1 MASIDYQEA
10 RKEITKMFRTKD
22 SSGRKVI
29 FWYDPPMNFKEDIL
43 SDSFDCCRVL
53 VCEKNEFSI
62 KKTIEHDEVDTN
74 FLIYIPTDKPVDT
87 ENWLLDILTYSE
99 EYYADTV
106 ALTMRRLGLTNTDL
120 RRIVE
125 RYAKF
130 FDNETRNKKLNSYV
144 EVCDQ
149 MRGDEL
155 KMAMICVL
163 VKASS
168 RSIESVITELVFDT
182 SSGTKYADIKKF
194 GFDDYLWDEISSF
207 YNYEG
212 DQKIEVLIRKFL
224 FTALLEQ
231 NADFGD
237 LPSFYQQYMISGVGK
252 MDAKFF
258 VDKIKTDKRYPI
270 LQFDIAGELKIE
282 GLLVS
287 RNIACVKE
295 ADIFECIDIQIIK
308 TIAESLKNG
317 SLDYD
322 TFDRVIAS
330 RINSIWYD
338 EHKTEYELLASTIAF
353 LRILEKPVPNQLLST
368 DYIREYTKIYYRV
381 DYHYRHICTCY
392 RCIVHPINEFDW
404 LMERVE
410 LVYQS
415 KFLDALGK
423 EYSDS
428 LTRQG
433 EWRFAGIPMTTDFY
447 RSVQRN
453 NYKKCIVIISDGLR
467 YEIAQELYDR
477 IQVDSILKGSVE
489 ISCAISPIPSETRY
503 GMAALLPH
511 KSISYS
517 NEAVFTDGQPTNGI
531 VARDAVLKAKNS
543 SYAAIG
549 YEEINSMSRPELRSY
564 MTEKSL
570 VYIYHNVIDNAGE
583 HNERKVFDVVPT
595 AINEILMLVRK
606 LYNSL
611 QISNFYI
618 TADHGF
624 LYRSNRVDESLKYSN
639 VVSMHP
645 TEASKRYVLT
655 DDSSFSIP
663 YTLEFPLVAEDGNYK
678 VVTPYSYDLFKTQ
691 GSGLQYIHGGAS
703 LQETVVPIIYIGE
716 LSSAKNKDAV
726 TPVGVRLKS
735 ITRKITN
742 RSFALEFEQYE
753 KVEGL
758 KQPISC
764 ETYIVDEDG
773 NNVSGTYPFMASS
786 TSDDAA
792 TRVTSV
798 RFTLMNIQFDR
809 SKRYFLVLRDTAKP
823 DEYIEKEQFI
833 IDILALKV
841 L

>member
-1 MASIDYQEA
+1 MASLDYQEA
-10 RKEITKMFRTKD
+10 RKEITKMFRAKD

-29 FWYDPPMNFKEDIL
+29 FWYDPPMNFKEDVI

-62 KKTIEHDEVDTN
+62 KKTIEHDETDTN
-74 FLIYIPTDKPVDT
+74 FLVYIPAEKPTDN
-87 ENWLLDILTYSE
+87 ENWLLDVLMYSQ

-120 RRIVE
+120 RRIVK

-130 FDNETRNKKLNSYV
+130 FDSEARNKKLTSYV
-144 EVCDQ
+144 EVNDS
-149 MRGDEL
+149 MSGDEL
-155 KMAMICVL
+155 KLAMLCVL
-163 VKASS
+163 VKAQS
-168 RSIESVITELVFDT
+168 RSIESVLTELVFD
-182 SSGTKYADIKKF
+182 SGNKYADLKKF
-194 GFDDYLWDEISSF
+194 GFEEYLWDEISRY

-212 DQKIEVLIRKFL
+212 DQKIELLTRKFL

-231 NADFGD
+231 KADFRD
-237 LPSFYQQYMISGVGK
+237 LPSFYQQYIITGAGK

-258 VDKIKTDKRYPI
+258 VDKIKTDKRYPE
-270 LQFDIAGELKIE
+270 LQSSIAIDLKIE
-282 GLLVS
+282 GLLAHRDIS
-287 RNIACVKE
+287 CVQE
-295 ADIFECIDIQIIK
+295 ADIFECIDTYIVG

-322 TFDRVIAS
+322 TFE
-330 RINSIWYD
+330 RIINGRMSSVWYE
-338 EHKTEYELLASTIAF
+338 EHKAEYELLAASIAF
-353 LRILEKPVPNQLLST
+353 FRALEKNVPKQLLST
-368 DYIREYTKIYYRV
+368 EYIREYTNTWYKV
-381 DYHYRHICTCY
+381 DTHYRHICASY
-392 RCIVHPINEFDW
+392 RSIEHPIEEFEW
-404 LMERVE
+404 LMDRVE
-410 LVYQS
+410 LTYQM
-415 KFLDALGK
+415 KFLDEIGK

-428 LTRQG
+428 LAQQG
-433 EWRFAGIPMTTDFY
+433 EWRFAGIPMTSDLY
-447 RSVQRN
+447 RIVQKN
-453 NYKKCIVIISDGLR
+453 NYKKCFVIISDGLR
-467 YEIAQELYDR
+467 YEIAHELFER
-477 IQVDSILKGSVE
+477 IQVDPILKGSQE
-489 ISCAISPIPSETRY
+489 LSYAISPIPSETRF

-511 KSISYS
+511 KILSYDNGMVS
-517 NEAVFTDGQPTNGI
+517 VDGLPTNSI
-531 VARDAVLKAKNS
+531 VARDAVLKAKQE

-549 YEEINSMSRPELRSY
+549 YEDINSMSRAELRSY
-564 MTEKSL
+564 MADKSL
-570 VYIYHNVIDNAGE
+570 VYIYHNVIDNTGE
-583 HNERKVFDVVPT
+583 HNEKRVFDVAET

-618 TADHGF
+618 AADHGF
-624 LYRSNRVDESLKYSN
+624 LYRNNRVEESSKYSN
-639 VVSMHP
+639 IVSMHP
-645 TEASKRYVLT
+645 TEASKRYVLS
-655 DDSSFSIP
+655 DDGSFAIP
-663 YTLEFPLVAEDGNYK
+663 YTLEFPLAVEEGSYK
-678 VVTPYSYDLFKTQ
+678 VVTPYSYELFKTQ

-703 LQETVVPIIYIGE
+703 LQETIVPIIHIGE

-758 KQPISC
+758 KQAVSC

-773 NNVSGTYPFMASS
+773 NKVSGTYPFMAAS
-786 TSDDAA
+786 TSDDAT

-798 RFTLMNIQFDR
+798 RFTLMNVQFDR

-823 DEYIEKEQFI
+823 DEYIEKEQFT
-833 IDILALKV
+833 IDILPLRV

>member
-10 RKEITKMFRTKD
+10 RKEITKMFRAKD

-29 FWYDPPMNFKEDIL
+29 FWYDPPMNFKEDVTT
-43 SDSFDCCRVL
+43 DSFDCCRVL

-62 KKTIEHDEVDTN
+62 KKTIEHDETDTN
-74 FLIYIPTDKPVDT
+74 FLVYIPAEKPADN
-87 ENWLLDILTYSE
+87 ENWLLDVLTYSQ

-130 FDNETRNKKLNSYV
+130 FDSEARNKKLTSYV
-144 EVCDQ
+144 EVNDS
-149 MRGDEL
+149 MSGDEL
-155 KMAMICVL
+155 KLAMLCVL
-163 VKASS
+163 VKAQS
-168 RSIESVITELVFDT
+168 RSIESVLTELVFD
-182 SSGTKYADIKKF
+182 SGNKYADLKKF
-194 GFDDYLWDEISSF
+194 GFEEYLWDEISRY

-212 DQKIEVLIRKFL
+212 DQKIELLTRKFL

-231 NADFGD
+231 KADFRD
-237 LPSFYQQYMISGVGK
+237 LPSFYQQYIITGSGK

-258 VDKIKTDKRYPI
+258 VDKIKTDKRYPE
-270 LQFDIAGELKIE
+270 LQSSIAIDLKIE
-282 GLLVS
+282 GLLAHRDIS
-287 RNIACVKE
+287 CVQE
-295 ADIFECIDIQIIK
+295 ADIFECIDTYIVS

-322 TFDRVIAS
+322 TFE
-330 RINSIWYD
+330 RIINGRMSSVWYE
-338 EHKTEYELLASTIAF
+338 EHKAEYELLAASIAF
-353 LRILEKPVPNQLLST
+353 FRALEKPVPKQLLST
-368 DYIREYTKIYYRV
+368 EYIREYTNTWYKV
-381 DYHYRHICTCY
+381 DTHYRHICASY
-392 RCIVHPINEFDW
+392 RSIEHPIEEFEW
-404 LMERVE
+404 LMDRVE
-410 LVYQS
+410 LTYQM
-415 KFLDALGK
+415 KFLDEIGK

-428 LTRQG
+428 LAQQG
-433 EWRFAGIPMTTDFY
+433 EWRFAGIPMTSDFY
-447 RSVQRN
+447 RIVQKN
-453 NYKKCIVIISDGLR
+453 NFKKCFVIISDGLR
-467 YEIAQELYDR
+467 YEIAHELFER
-477 IQVDSILKGSVE
+477 IQVDTILKGSQE
-489 ISCAISPIPSETRY
+489 LSYAISPIPSETRF
-503 GMAALLPH
+503 GMAELLPH
-511 KSISYS
+511 KILSYDNGMVS
-517 NEAVFTDGQPTNGI
+517 VDGLPTNSI
-531 VARDAVLKAKNS
+531 VARDAVLKAKQE

-549 YEEINSMSRPELRSY
+549 YEDINSMSRAELRSY
-564 MTEKSL
+564 MADKSL
-570 VYIYHNVIDNAGE
+570 VYIYHNVIDNTGE
-583 HNERKVFDVVPT
+583 HNEKRVFDVAET

-624 LYRSNRVDESLKYSN
+624 LYRNNRVEESSKYSN

-645 TEASKRYVLT
+645 TEASKRYVLS
-655 DDSSFSIP
+655 DDGSFTIP
-663 YTLEFPLVAEDGNYK
+663 YTLEFPLAVEDGGYK
-678 VVTPYSYDLFKTQ
+678 VVTPYSYELFKTQ

-703 LQETVVPIIYIGE
+703 LQETVVPIIHIGE

-758 KQPISC
+758 KQAVSC

-773 NNVSGTYPFMASS
+773 NKVSGTYPFMAAS

-809 SKRYFLVLRDTAKP
+809 SKRYFLVLRDTAKS
-823 DEYIEKEQFI
+823 DEYIEKEQFT
-833 IDILALKV
+833 IDILPLRV

>member
-10 RKEITKMFRTKD
+10 RKEITKMFRAKD

-29 FWYDPPMNFKEDIL
+29 FWYDPPMNFKEDVL

-62 KKTIEHDEVDTN
+62 KKTIEHDDTDSN
-74 FLIYIPTDKPVDT
+74 FLVYIPEDKPSDN
-87 ENWLLDILTYSE
+87 ENWLLDILMYSE

-130 FDNETRNKKLNSYV
+130 FDSEARNKKLNAYV
-144 EVCDQ
+144 EVNDQ
-149 MRGDEL
+149 MSGDEL
-155 KMAMICVL
+155 KMAMLCVL
-163 VKASS
+163 AKASS
-168 RSIESVITELVFDT
+168 RSIESVLTELVFDA
-182 SSGTKYADIKKF
+182 GAKYADIKKF
-194 GFDDYLWDEISSF
+194 GFEEYLWDELSRY

-212 DQKIEVLIRKFL
+212 DQRIEVLIRKFL

-231 NADFGD
+231 KTDFGEI
-237 LPSFYQQYMISGVGK
+237 PSFYQQYTITGAGK

-258 VDKIKTDKRYPI
+258 VDKIKTDKRYPA
-270 LQFDIAGELKIE
+270 LQSSLAVDLKIE
-282 GLLVS
+282 GLLAP
-287 RNIACVKE
+287 RDIACVQE
-295 ADIFECIDIQIIK
+295 ADIFECIDTDIIK
-308 TIAESLKNG
+308 TITESLKNG

-322 TFDRVIAS
+322 TFDRIITS
-330 RINSIWYD
+330 RMNSIWYE
-338 EHKTEYELLASTIAF
+338 EHKSEYELLASSIAF
-353 LRILEKPVPNQLLST
+353 FRALEKPIPKQLLST
-368 DYIREYTKIYYRV
+368 DYIREYTKTYYRV
-381 DYHYRHICTCY
+381 DYYYRHICASF
-392 RCIVHPINEFDW
+392 RSIEHPYDEFEW
-404 LMERVE
+404 LMDRVE
-410 LVYQS
+410 LTYQI
-415 KFLDALGK
+415 KFLDVLGK

-428 LTRQG
+428 LTQQG
-433 EWRFAGIPMTTDFY
+433 EWGFAGIPMTNDFY
-447 RSVQRN
+447 RIVQRN
-453 NYKKCIVIISDGLR
+453 NYKKCFVIISDGLR
-467 YEIAQELYDR
+467 YEIAHEIFER
-477 IQVDSILKGSVE
+477 IQVDPILKGSQE
-489 ISCAISPIPSETRY
+489 ISYAISPIPSETRF
-503 GMAALLPH
+503 GMATLLPH
-511 KSISYS
+511 QDISYS
-517 NEAVFTDGQPTNGI
+517 NGAVFTDAIPTNGTI
-531 VARDAVLKAKNS
+531 ARDAVLKAKNS
-543 SYAAIG
+543 SYAAIA
-549 YEEINSMSRPELRSY
+549 YEDINSMSRAELRSY
-564 MTEKSL
+564 MAEKSL
-570 VYIYHNVIDNAGE
+570 VYIYHNAIDNAGE
-583 HNERKVFDVVPT
+583 HNEKKVFIVAQT

-624 LYRSNRVDESLKYSN
+624 LYRSNTVEESAKYSN

-655 DDSSFSIP
+655 DDSSFNIP
-663 YTLEFPLVAEDGNYK
+663 YTLEFPLDSEEGTYK
-678 VVTPYSYDLFKTQ
+678 VITPYSYDLFKTQ

-703 LQETVVPIIYIGE
+703 LQETVVPIIHIGE

-753 KVEGL
+753 KVEGV
-758 KQPISC
+758 KQPVSC
-764 ETYIVDEDG
+764 EAYIVDEDG
-773 NNVSGTYPFMASS
+773 NKVSGTYMFMAAS

-823 DEYIEKEQFI
+823 DGYMEKEQFT
-833 IDILALKV
+833 IDILALRV
-841 L
+841 F

>member
-10 RKEITKMFRTKD
+10 RKEITKMFRAKD

-29 FWYDPPMNFKEDIL
+29 FWYDPPMNFKEDVTT
-43 SDSFDCCRVL
+43 DSFDCCRVL

-62 KKTIEHDEVDTN
+62 KKTIEHDETDTN
-74 FLIYIPTDKPVDT
+74 FLVYIPAEKPTDN
-87 ENWLLDILTYSE
+87 ENWLLDVLMYSQ

-120 RRIVE
+120 RRIVK

-130 FDNETRNKKLNSYV
+130 FDSEARNKKLTSYV
-144 EVCDQ
+144 EVNDS
-149 MRGDEL
+149 MSGDEL
-155 KMAMICVL
+155 KLAMLCVL
-163 VKASS
+163 VKAQS
-168 RSIESVITELVFDT
+168 RSIESVLTELVFD
-182 SSGTKYADIKKF
+182 SGSKYADLKKF
-194 GFDDYLWDEISSF
+194 GFEEYLWDEISRY

-212 DQKIEVLIRKFL
+212 DQKIGLLTRKFL

-231 NADFGD
+231 KADFRD
-237 LPSFYQQYMISGVGK
+237 LPSFYQQYIITGAGK

-258 VDKIKTDKRYPI
+258 VDKIKTDKRYPE
-270 LQFDIAGELKIE
+270 LQSSIAIDLKIE
-282 GLLVS
+282 GLLAHRDIS
-287 RNIACVKE
+287 CVQE
-295 ADIFECIDIQIIK
+295 ADIFECIDTYIVS

-322 TFDRVIAS
+322 TFE
-330 RINSIWYD
+330 RIINGRMSSVWYE
-338 EHKTEYELLASTIAF
+338 EHKAEYELLAASIAF
-353 LRILEKPVPNQLLST
+353 FRALEKPVPKQLLST
-368 DYIREYTKIYYRV
+368 EYIREYTNTWYKV
-381 DYHYRHICTCY
+381 DTHYRHICASY
-392 RCIVHPINEFDW
+392 RSIAHPIEEFEW
-404 LMERVE
+404 LMDRVE
-410 LVYQS
+410 LTYQM
-415 KFLDALGK
+415 KFLDEIGR

-428 LTRQG
+428 LAQQG
-433 EWRFAGIPMTTDFY
+433 EWRFAGIPMTSDLY
-447 RSVQRN
+447 RIVQKN
-453 NYKKCIVIISDGLR
+453 NYKKCFVIISDGLR
-467 YEIAQELYDR
+467 YEIAHELFER
-477 IQVDSILKGSVE
+477 IQVDPILKGSQE
-489 ISCAISPIPSETRY
+489 LSYAISPIPSETRF

-511 KSISYS
+511 KILSYDNGMVS
-517 NEAVFTDGQPTNGI
+517 VDGLPTNSI
-531 VARDAVLKAKNS
+531 VARDAVLKAKQE

-549 YEEINSMSRPELRSY
+549 YEDINSMSRAELRSY
-564 MTEKSL
+564 MADKSL
-570 VYIYHNVIDNAGE
+570 VYIYHNVIDNTGE
-583 HNERKVFDVVPT
+583 HNEKRVFDVAET

-624 LYRSNRVDESLKYSN
+624 LYRNNRVEESSKYSN

-645 TEASKRYVLT
+645 TEASKRYVLS
-655 DDSSFSIP
+655 DDGSFTIP
-663 YTLEFPLVAEDGNYK
+663 YTLEFPLAVEDGGYK
-678 VVTPYSYDLFKTQ
+678 VVTPYSYELFKTQ

-703 LQETVVPIIYIGE
+703 LQETVVPIIHIGE

-758 KQPISC
+758 KQAVSC

-773 NNVSGTYPFMASS
+773 NKVSGTYPFMAAS

-823 DEYIEKEQFI
+823 DEYIEKEQFT
-833 IDILALKV
+833 IDILPLRV

>member
-1 MASIDYQEA
+1 MASLDYQEA
-10 RKEITKMFRTKD
+10 RKEITKMFRAKD

-29 FWYDPPMNFKEDIL
+29 FWYDPPMNFKEDVI

-62 KKTIEHDEVDTN
+62 KKTIEHDETDTN
-74 FLIYIPTDKPVDT
+74 FLVYIPAEKPADN
-87 ENWLLDILTYSE
+87 ENWLLDVLMYNQ

-130 FDNETRNKKLNSYV
+130 FDSEARNKKLSSYV
-144 EVCDQ
+144 EVNDS
-149 MRGDEL
+149 MSGDEL
-155 KMAMICVL
+155 KLAMLCVL
-163 VKASS
+163 VKAQS
-168 RSIESVITELVFDT
+168 RSIESVLTELVFD
-182 SSGTKYADIKKF
+182 SGSKYADLKKF
-194 GFDDYLWDEISSF
+194 GFEEYLWDEISRY

-212 DQKIEVLIRKFL
+212 DQKIELLTRKFL

-231 NADFGD
+231 KADFRD
-237 LPSFYQQYMISGVGK
+237 LPSFYQQYIITGAGK

-258 VDKIKTDKRYPI
+258 VDKIKTDKRYPE
-270 LQFDIAGELKIE
+270 LQSSIAIDLKIE
-282 GLLVS
+282 GLLAHRDIS
-287 RNIACVKE
+287 CVQE
-295 ADIFECIDIQIIK
+295 ADIFECIDTYIIS

-322 TFDRVIAS
+322 TFDRI
-330 RINSIWYD
+330 INGRMSSVWYE
-338 EHKTEYELLASTIAF
+338 EHKAEYELLAASIAF
-353 LRILEKPVPNQLLST
+353 FRALEKPVPKQLLST
-368 DYIREYTKIYYRV
+368 EYIREYTNTWYKV
-381 DYHYRHICTCY
+381 DTHYRHICARY
-392 RCIVHPINEFDW
+392 RSIEHPIEEFEW
-404 LMERVE
+404 LMDRVE
-410 LVYQS
+410 LTYQM
-415 KFLDALGK
+415 KFLDEIGK

-428 LTRQG
+428 LAQQG
-433 EWRFAGIPMTTDFY
+433 EWRFSGIPMTSDLY
-447 RSVQRN
+447 RIVQKN
-453 NYKKCIVIISDGLR
+453 NYKKCFVIISDGLR
-467 YEIAQELYDR
+467 YEIAHELFER
-477 IQVDSILKGSVE
+477 IQVDPILKGSQE
-489 ISCAISPIPSETRY
+489 LSYAISPIPSETRF

-511 KSISYS
+511 KILSYDNGMVS
-517 NEAVFTDGQPTNGI
+517 VDGLPTNSI
-531 VARDAVLKAKNS
+531 VARDAVLKAKQE

-549 YEEINSMSRPELRSY
+549 YEDINSMSRAELRSY
-564 MTEKSL
+564 MADKSL
-570 VYIYHNVIDNAGE
+570 VYIYHNVIDNTGE
-583 HNERKVFDVVPT
+583 HNEKRVFDVAET

-624 LYRSNRVDESLKYSN
+624 LYRNNRVEESSKYSN

-645 TEASKRYVLT
+645 TEASKRYVLS
-655 DDSSFSIP
+655 DDGSFTIP
-663 YTLEFPLVAEDGNYK
+663 YTLEFPLAVEDGGYK
-678 VVTPYSYDLFKTQ
+678 VVTPYSYELFKTQ

-703 LQETVVPIIYIGE
+703 LQETIVPIIHIGE

-758 KQPISC
+758 KQAISC
-764 ETYIVDEDG
+764 ETFIVDEDG
-773 NNVSGTYPFMASS
+773 NKVSGTYPFMAAS
-786 TSDDAA
+786 TSDDAT

-798 RFTLMNIQFDR
+798 RFTLMNVQFDR

-823 DEYIEKEQFI
+823 DEYIEKEQFT
-833 IDILALKV
+833 IDILPLRV

>member
-10 RKEITKMFRTKD
+10 RKEIVKLFKAKD

-29 FWYDPPMNFKEDIL
+29 FWYDPPMNFKEDIV
-43 SDSFDCCRVL
+43 SDSFDCCKVL

-62 KKTIEHDEVDTN
+62 KKTIEHDDLDTN
-74 FLIYIPTDKPVDT
+74 FLVYIPAEKPADN
-87 ENWLLDILTYSE
+87 ENWLLDILMYSE

-125 RYAKF
+125 RYSKF
-130 FDNETRNKKLNSYV
+130 FDSETRNKKLGSYV
-144 EVCDQ
+144 QVCDQ
-149 MRGDEL
+149 MSGDEL
-155 KMAMICVL
+155 KMAMMCVL
-163 VKASS
+163 TKASS
-168 RSIESVITELVFDT
+168 RSIESVLTELVFDT
-182 SSGTKYADIKKF
+182 GSKYEDLKKF
-194 GFDDYLWDEISSF
+194 GFEEYLWDEISKY

-212 DQKIEVLIRKFL
+212 DQKIEVLTRRFL

-231 NADFGD
+231 KTGFGN
-237 LPSFYQQYMISGVGK
+237 LPSFYQQYTISGPGK

-258 VDKIKTDKRYPI
+258 VDKIKTDKRYPV
-270 LQFDIAGELKIE
+270 LQQNLASDLKIE

-287 RNIACVKE
+287 RDIACVQE
-295 ADIFECIDIQIIK
+295 ADVFECIDRHIIQ

-317 SLDYD
+317 GMDYD
-322 TFDRVIAS
+322 TFERVITS
-330 RINSIWYD
+330 RMNSLWY
-338 EHKTEYELLASTIAF
+338 ETHKAEYGLLTSAIAF
-353 LRILEKPVPNQLLST
+353 LRMLEKPIPKGQLST
-368 DYIREYTKIYYRV
+368 DYIKAYTNNYYLV
-381 DYHYRHICTCY
+381 DYHYRHFFASY
-392 RCIVHPINEFDW
+392 RSIEHPIEEFDW
-404 LMERVE
+404 LLDRIE
-410 LVYQS
+410 LSYQI
-415 KFLDALGK
+415 KFLDVIGK

-428 LTRQG
+428 LAQQG

-453 NYKKCIVIISDGLR
+453 NYKKCFVIISDGLR
-467 YEIAQELYDR
+467 YEVAHELYER
-477 IQVDSILKGSVE
+477 IQVDSTLKGSE
-489 ISCAISPIPSETRY
+489 DISCAISPLPSETRF

-511 KSISYS
+511 QQLSYS
-517 NEAVFTDGQPTNGI
+517 NGAVFADDQPTNST
-531 VARDAVLKAKNS
+531 VARDAVLKAKNQ
-543 SYAAIG
+543 SYAAIS
-549 YEEINSMSRPELRSY
+549 YEDINGMARTELRTY
-564 MTEKSL
+564 MADKSI
-570 VYIYHNVIDNAGE
+570 VYVYHNVIDNAGE
-583 HNERKVFDVVPT
+583 HSEKKVFDVAET
-595 AINEILMLVRK
+595 AIHEILMLVRK

-624 LYRSNRVDESLKYSN
+624 LYRNNRVEESQKYSN

-645 TEASKRYVLT
+645 TEAAKRYVLT
-655 DDSSFSIP
+655 DDSSLNIP
-663 YTLEFPLVAEDGNYK
+663 YSLEFPLNAVGDYK
-678 VVTPYSYDLFKTQ
+678 VITPYGYDLFKTQ

-703 LQETVVPIIYIGE
+703 LQETVVPIIHIGE

-758 KQPISC
+758 KQAVSC
-764 ETYIVDEDG
+764 ETYIVDEEG
-773 NNVSGTYPFMASS
+773 NKVSGTYPFMAAS

-809 SKRYFLVLRDTAKP
+809 SKRYYLVLRDIAKP
-823 DEYIEKEQFI
+823 DEYIEKEQFT
-833 IDILALKV
+833 IDILAFKV
-841 L
+841 F

>member
-1 MASIDYQEA
+1 MASLDYQEA
-10 RKEITKMFRTKD
+10 RKEITKMFRAKD
-22 SSGRKVI
+22 SSGCKVI
-29 FWYDPPMNFKEDIL
+29 FWYDPPMNFKEDVTT
-43 SDSFDCCRVL
+43 DSFDCCRVL

-62 KKTIEHDEVDTN
+62 KKTIEHDETDTN
-74 FLIYIPTDKPVDT
+74 FLVYIPAEKPADN
-87 ENWLLDILTYSE
+87 ENWLLDILMYSQ

-130 FDNETRNKKLNSYV
+130 FDSEARNKKLGSYV
-144 EVCDQ
+144 EVNDS
-149 MRGDEL
+149 MSGDEL
-155 KMAMICVL
+155 KLAMLCVL
-163 VKASS
+163 VKAQA
-168 RSIESVITELVFDT
+168 RSIESVLTELVFD
-182 SSGTKYADIKKF
+182 SGNKYADLKKF
-194 GFDDYLWDEISSF
+194 GFEEYLWDEISRY

-212 DQKIEVLIRKFL
+212 DQKIELLTRRFL

-231 NADFGD
+231 RADFRD
-237 LPSFYQQYMISGVGK
+237 LPSFYQQYIITGAGK

-258 VDKIKTDKRYPI
+258 VDKIKTDKRYPE
-270 LQFDIAGELKIE
+270 LQSSIAIDLKIE
-282 GLLVS
+282 GLLAHRDIS
-287 RNIACVKE
+287 CVQE
-295 ADIFECIDIQIIK
+295 ADIFECIDTYIVS

-322 TFDRVIAS
+322 TFE
-330 RINSIWYD
+330 RIINGRMSSVWYE
-338 EHKTEYELLASTIAF
+338 EHKAEYELLAASIAF
-353 LRILEKPVPNQLLST
+353 FRALEKPVPKQLLST
-368 DYIREYTKIYYRV
+368 EYIREYTNTWYKV
-381 DYHYRHICTCY
+381 DTHYRHICASY
-392 RCIVHPINEFDW
+392 RSIEHPIEEFEW
-404 LMERVE
+404 LMDRVE
-410 LVYQS
+410 LTYQM
-415 KFLDALGK
+415 KFLDEIGK

-428 LTRQG
+428 LAQQG
-433 EWRFAGIPMTTDFY
+433 EWRFAGIPMTSDFY
-447 RSVQRN
+447 RIVQKN
-453 NYKKCIVIISDGLR
+453 NYKKCFVIISDGLR
-467 YEIAQELYDR
+467 YEIAHELFER
-477 IQVDSILKGSVE
+477 IQVDPILKGSQE
-489 ISCAISPIPSETRY
+489 LSYAISPIPSETRF

-511 KSISYS
+511 KILSYDNGMVS
-517 NEAVFTDGQPTNGI
+517 VDGLPTNSI
-531 VARDAVLKAKNS
+531 VARDAVLKAKQE

-549 YEEINSMSRPELRSY
+549 YEEINSMSRAELRSY
-564 MTEKSL
+564 MADKSL
-570 VYIYHNVIDNAGE
+570 VYIYHNVIDNTGE
-583 HNERKVFDVVPT
+583 HNEKRVFDVAET

-618 TADHGF
+618 AADHGF
-624 LYRSNRVDESLKYSN
+624 LYRNNRVEESSKYSN
-639 VVSMHP
+639 IVSMHP
-645 TEASKRYVLT
+645 TEASKRYVLS
-655 DDSSFSIP
+655 DDGSFTMP
-663 YTLEFPLVAEDGNYK
+663 YTLEFPLAVEEGGYK
-678 VVTPYSYDLFKTQ
+678 VVTPYSYELFKTQ

-703 LQETVVPIIYIGE
+703 LQETIVPIIHIGE

-758 KQPISC
+758 KQAVSC

-773 NNVSGTYPFMASS
+773 NKVSGTYPFMAAS

-823 DEYIEKEQFI
+823 DEYIEKEQFT
-833 IDILALKV
+833 IDILPLRV

>member
-10 RKEITKMFRTKD
+10 RKEIVKMFRAKD

-29 FWYDPPMNFKEDIL
+29 FWYDAPMNFKEDIT

-53 VCEKNEFSI
+53 VCDKNEFSI
-62 KKTIEHDEVDTN
+62 KKTIEHDDTDTN
-74 FLIYIPTDKPVDT
+74 FLVYIPAEKPADT
-87 ENWLLDILTYSE
+87 ENWLLDILMYSE

-106 ALTMRRLGLTNTDL
+106 ALTMRRLGLSNTDL
-120 RRIVE
+120 RRIIE

-130 FDNETRNKKLNSYV
+130 FDSETRNKKLGSFV
-144 EVCDQ
+144 EVNDH
-149 MRGDEL
+149 MNGDDL
-155 KMAMICVL
+155 KMAMMCVL

-168 RSIESVITELVFDT
+168 RSIESVLTELVFD
-182 SSGTKYADIKKF
+182 SNSGSKYADIKKF
-194 GFDDYLWDEISSF
+194 GFEEYLWDEISKY

-231 NADFGD
+231 KADLGD
-237 LPSFYQQYMISGVGK
+237 IPSFYQQYTITGAGK

-258 VDKIKTDKRYPI
+258 VDKIKADKRYPA
-270 LQFDIAGELKIE
+270 LQLTLATDLKIE

-287 RNIACVKE
+287 RDIACVQE
-295 ADIFECIDIQIIK
+295 ADIFECIDSHIIQ

-322 TFDRVIAS
+322 TFERVITS
-330 RINSIWYD
+330 RMNSIWYD
-338 EHKTEYELLASTIAF
+338 DHRAEYELLSSTIAF
-353 LRILEKPVPNQLLST
+353 LRILDKPIPKQLLST
-368 DYIREYTKIYYRV
+368 DYIREYTKNYYKV
-381 DYHYRHICTCY
+381 DYHYRHICASY
-392 RCIVHPINEFDW
+392 RSIEHPIDEFEW
-404 LMERVE
+404 LMDRVE
-410 LVYQS
+410 LTYQI
-415 KFLDALGK
+415 KFLDVIGK

-428 LTRQG
+428 LAQQG
-433 EWRFAGIPMTTDFY
+433 EWRFAGIPETGDFY

-453 NYKKCIVIISDGLR
+453 NYKKCFVIISDGLR
-467 YEIAQELYDR
+467 YEIAHELYER
-477 IQVDSILKGSVE
+477 IQVDSTLKGSEE
-489 ISCAISPIPSETRY
+489 ISCAISPIPSETRF

-511 KSISYS
+511 QSLGYA
-517 NEAVFTDGQPTNGI
+517 NGAVTCDRMSTSGI
-531 VARDAVLKAKNS
+531 PARDAVLKEKS
-543 SYAAIG
+543 QSYAAIG
-549 YEEINSMSRPELRSY
+549 YEDINGMSRSDLRSY
-564 MTEKSL
+564 MADKSL

-583 HNERKVFDVVPT
+583 HNEKKVFDVAET
-595 AINEILMLVRK
+595 AINEILMLIRK

-624 LYRSNRVDESLKYSN
+624 LYRVNTVQESAKYSN

-663 YTLEFPLVAEDGNYK
+663 YTLEFPLGTEEVGYK
-678 VVTPYSYDLFKTQ
+678 VVVPYGYDLFKTQ

-703 LQETVVPIIYIGE
+703 LQETVVPIIHIGE

-758 KQPISC
+758 KQAVSC

-773 NNVSGTYPFMASS
+773 NKVSGTYPFMAASA
-786 TSDDAA
+786 SDDAA

-809 SKRYFLVLRDTAKP
+809 SKRYYLVLRDTAKP
-823 DEYIEKEQFI
+823 DEYIEKEQFT
-833 IDILALKV
+833 IDILAFKV
-841 L
+841 F